1 MPNNE
6 NISSIKSY
14 LLHILDRMR
23 GSMSMA
29 DSANALLVFV
39 ILRRLECLFEPYRGQ
54 VMKLFR
60 QYKDVLDGVDM
71 DVKVRKAIRGEL
83 DFYIL
88 SDGNMRDLL
97 HQGYLQGASGLEHY
111 INCFDSRTATQLKEF
126 GAIEYANKLMYN
138 DRYYFVIDG
147 IASIE
152 LGESIGVMDFEEIA
166 SAIISISANGGLGR
180 IGSYTSSELSYL
192 MAGVLFAE
200 GGKRTFSKLYD
211 PVCGS
216 GNLLRIAQSQFGY
229 PIFVSGQDLDHK
241 MTSLNAL
248 LSKTS
253 GHLGYSFA
261 SGDVLTMDA
270 FSRESFDY
278 VVADLPLRY
287 MVTGYFKWDKEIFPF
302 GTPSNNDGIWLFIQ
316 HIIAKMNHNGRAIFT
331 CLPTV
336 FTEDHPY
343 CSMVRS
349 WMLKN
354 DLIEG
359 IIILPN
365 GVLHPQTSAEICL
378 CILNKDKNS
387 KRKNRIQIINAKG
400 FVRGNESRRIKLTDD
415 LSNLIIKSYTSYDEN
430 DTCHIAENDEFAQY
444 VLKIFQPARDE
455 NGDVII
461 VKGEKK
467 VDSKKTVVVSVPNTE
482 KDVIDYVKRNIL
494 NHLDKEAWIDFSSVQ
509 KKCVIDIRTPFIKKP
524 KTLPL
529 SVLKNDV
536 ENLFKQI
543 NNQVQ
548 TLTAHNDDVMVIT
561 PQSGGP
567 DSCLLGSVTRFR
579 RTKNPSNIIAKG
591 GAYPILTPNYLRSYV
606 SQPEEYTDGTVDEVL
621 VEDGDTLVLLDGDNA
636 GEVFYG
642 KKGYMSRT
650 MTKIELGTNL
660 FTPEYFYYLI
670 KSIEPELRM
679 MAKGNAIKHVN
690 IADLRSVQLF
700 IPPIVQQISVVRYL
714 NPKIK
719 ALDELIPILGGEARE
734 LLLNYRLALINDA
747 INPKQ

>member
-1 MPNNE
+1 MP
-6 NISSIKSY
+6 
-14 LLHILDRMR
+14 L
-23 GSMSMA
+23 A

-39 ILRRLECLFEPYRGQ
+39 ILRRLECLFEPYRGK

-60 QYKDVLDGVDM
+60 QYKDVLDEYDF
-71 DVKVRKAIRGEL
+71 DAKVRDAIGGAL

-88 SDGNMRDLL
+88 SDSNMRNLL
-97 HQGYLQGASGLEHY
+97 VHGYLQGASGLEHY
-111 INCFDSRTATQLKEF
+111 INCFDNRTAKQLKEF

-138 DRYYFVIDG
+138 DLYYKVVDSINSIALDDSIGTEDFEGIVID
-147 IASIE
+147 
-152 LGESIGVMDFEEIA
+152 L
-166 SAIISISANGGLGR
+166 ISSSSNHQ
-180 IGSYTSSELSYL
+180 YTSSELSRL
-192 MAGVLFAE
+192 MATLLLDDKKE
-200 GGKRTFSKLYD
+200 GGLRLYD
-211 PVCGS
+211 PTCGT
-216 GNLLRIAQSQFGY
+216 GNLLRMTQSISKSPLFA
-229 PIFVSGQDLDHK
+229 SGQDMDPK
-241 MTSLNAL
+241 MSSFNAL
-248 LSKTS
+248 LSKTTNQS
-253 GHLGYSFA
+253 DNRFA
-261 SGDVLTMDA
+261 IGNAIVSDA
-270 FSRESFDY
+270 FPNEYFDY
-278 VVADLPLRY
+278 VVADLPLRF
-287 MVTGYFKWDKEIFPF
+287 MVTGFFAWDRNIYPF
-302 GTPSNNDGIWLFIQ
+302 GTPSNNDGTWLFIQ
-316 HIIAKMNHNGRAIFT
+316 HIIAKMNRSGRAVFT

-336 FTEDHPY
+336 FSEDHPY
-343 CSMVRS
+343 CSAVRS
-349 WMLKN
+349 WMLDN

-378 CILNKDKNS
+378 CILNKDKNGE
-387 KRKNRIQIINAKG
+387 RKNRVQIINAKG

-415 LSNLIIKSYTSYDEN
+415 LSNLIIKSYTSYEEN

-455 NGDVII
+455 NGNVIL

-509 KKCVIDIRTPFIKKP
+509 KKCIIDIRAPFIKKP
-524 KTLPL
+524 KMLPL

-536 ENLFKQI
+536 ESLFKRI
-543 NNQVQ
+543 NNQMQ
-548 TLTAHNDDVMVIT
+548 TLTAHDDDVMVIT

-579 RTKNPSNIIAKG
+579 RTKNPSNIIADG
-591 GAYPILTPNYLRSYV
+591 GAYPILTPNYLRGYV

-679 MAKGNAIKHVN
+679 MAKGNAIKHVS